1 MATPVVTITPD
12 TPQVTITPDAET
24 TQAPSV
30 LDKANE
36 YAGKA
41 LTAAGLP
48 TSLSN
53 VPDWFKH
60 LTGTHPNSEPFWAPV
75 REAIKNPTQENI
87 VNAVPF
93 IGPSSVAMSKDV
105 QKGDYGGAAATL
117 AGTIGT
123 GVLPSKTEEIAS
135 GLSKAGDAASAVK
148 GAAANT
154 LRTEEGTLKPSVQL
168 AAKSAGAATGGMLG
182 GGWGAL
188 VGEHLG
194 PNLADVIIPNRPKG
208 APSIRTTPFDAPVG
222 TEELTKPSGPTPPP
236 RKITLGPSED
246 LGLGLGN
253 DHVITNA
260 KGERI
265 GSAQIEPKNDGTV
278 HVHWLGGDFS
288 NYGRS
293 DVMGAIKEAYPDAEK
308 ITYDRR
314 RLAKGDAAAT
324 TQPRQMNVSQ
334 APSVNDVANQVVANT
349 TGVKPLEPSVP
360 LNKQGIVT
368 PKPEISTPVSG
379 ETDPLKIKYPDP
391 AQRQMVRANGEKIV
405 QAIGADA
412 DTMKAVHDL
421 TRVDLRQALVN
432 SGEDMGQRTVSNS
445 KFAGEGSITREDAFN
460 KLLAK
465 GHSPADIIRLAK
477 QVPQ

>member
-12 TPQVTITPDAET
+12 TPQVTITPDVE
-24 TQAPSV
+24 QATPSV
-30 LDKANE
+30 LDKANA
-36 YAGKA
+36 YAGKT

-60 LTGTHPNSEPFWAPV
+60 LTGTHPNSEPFWAPI

-93 IGPSSVAMSKDV
+93 IGPSAVSMSKDV

-117 AGTIGT
+117 AGTVGAV
-123 GVLPSKTEEIAS
+123 VLPAKTGEIAG
-135 GLSKAGDAASAVK
+135 GLSKTGDVVSAATQPVK
-148 GAAANT
+148 NAAANA
-154 LRTEEGTLKPSVQL
+154 LRTESGDLKPSVQL
-168 AAKSAGAATGGMLG
+168 AAKGAGAATGGMLG

-208 APSIRTTPFDAPVG
+208 APPIRTTPFDAPVG
-222 TEELTKPSGPTPPP
+222 TEELAKPSGPTPPP
-236 RKITLGPSED
+236 RKLTLSQGED

-253 DHVITNA
+253 EHVITNA
-260 KGERI
+260 QGERI
-265 GSAQIEPKNDGTV
+265 GSAQIEPKGDGTV
-278 HVHWLGGDFS
+278 HVHWLGGDFA

-293 DVMGAIKEAYPDAEK
+293 DVMGAIKEAYPDANK

-314 RLAKGDAAAT
+314 RLAKGADAAT
-324 TQPRQMNVSQ
+324 TQPREMNVAQ
-334 APSVNDVANQVVANT
+334 APTVNDVASQVVANS
-349 TGVKPLEPSVP
+349 TGVKPLAPNVP
-360 LNKQGIVT
+360 LKEQG
-368 PKPEISTPVSG
+368 TPVAATG
-379 ETDPLKIKYPDP
+379 ETDPLKVKYPDP
-391 AQRQMVRANGEKIV
+391 AQRQMVRANGEKIF
-405 QAIGADA
+405 QAVGGDS
-412 DTMKAVHDL
+412 DVMKQVHDL

-465 GHSPADIIRLAK
+465 GHSPADIVRMAK